1 MIEVKELEW
10 RKERIDM
17 ICARP
22 HDLLRYTVRR
32 DCHRIDRF
40 RAYANGGII
49 AEGTRTEADAKAA
62 CQADFSRRVLTCVTV
77 SEADIRADERERLA
91 RWFEESDTDDFYG
104 AQIGYLIRSIPGAR
118 P

>member
-40 RAYANGGII
+40 RAYANGGVI

-62 CQADFSRRVLTCVTV
+62 CQADFSRRVLACVTV
-77 SEADIRADERERLA
+77 SEADYSATSADNVETEGR
-91 RWFEESDTDDFYG
+91 D
-104 AQIGYLIRSIPGAR
+104 
-118 P
+118 